1 MAQKKNRWQKALDES
16 NVRQGQMNP
25 RYKSRLAEE
34 KMKANKTVEKA
45 RALPHPPKPTPKPKK
60 KVKKKAKKKVNR

>member
-1 MAQKKNRWQKALDES
+1 MAQKKKNRWQKALDES

-45 RALPHPPKPTPKPKK
+45 RALPHPPKPKK

>member
-16 NVRQGQMNP
+16 NARQGQMNP

-45 RALPHPPKPTPKPKK
+45 RALPHPPKPKK
-60 KVKKKAKKKVNR
+60 KVKKKAKKKK

>member
-45 RALPHPPKPTPKPKK
+45 RALPHPPKPKK